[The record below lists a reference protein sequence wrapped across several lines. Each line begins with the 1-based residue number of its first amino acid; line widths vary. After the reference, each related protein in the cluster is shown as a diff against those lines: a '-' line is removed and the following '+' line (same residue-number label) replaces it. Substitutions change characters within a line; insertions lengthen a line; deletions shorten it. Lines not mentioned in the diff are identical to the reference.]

1 MPLLNPQSALA
12 FVEGLGLVL
21 SPCILPVLPFILAAS
36 ATGSRARPF
45 WVIAGFVVSFAGFT
59 LVSRKILALTGV
71 QQDTIQ
77 YAAFAL
83 LLLFGLT
90 MTIPFLETRF
100 AALTSG
106 LANRAENFSSGKRSE
121 GPWGGLLIGALI
133 GVIWTPCAGP
143 LLAAALLQVIQ
154 SQTDLDAAVTI
165 FAFSLGAAVPMLII
179 SLFGRQLAGYIRA
192 FTKHASLFRRGMG
205 VLIIF
210 FALLGLFGVNLGTW
224 AVSQSTSATTTAGK
238 TETVTPA
245 TVSKSSMTRFVKA
258 PEIVGI
264 TKWFNSDPLTLAQL
278 KGKVVLIDFWT
289 YSCINCIRTL
299 PHIKSWYEKYKDQ
312 GLVIIGVHSPEF
324 PFEGKPDNVAAAI
337 KKFGITYPVAM
348 DNDFA
353 TWKNYNNRYWPA
365 HYLIDRDGNLVD
377 SHFGEGAYAETENK
391 IRKLLSIAPTK
402 ETKADVS
409 AVSFGQTPE
418 TYLGA
423 NRAARFASPESR
435 KAEQTYSLPESLR
448 LHEWALQGAW
458 QTRGDSIVSAEANAK
473 LKLHFLAGKVF
484 LVLGSRDGTPVTVRV
499 HVEGGGANN
508 SPDVHDETLT
518 VTEHRLYELAR
529 LKGVTDGVI
538 TLSAEKPG
546 LEAYAFTFGS

>member
-1 MPLLNPQSALA
+1 MPLFTPQSALA
-12 FVEGLGLVL
+12 FVEGLGLVF

-45 WVIAGFVVSFAGFT
+45 WIIAGFIVSFAGFT
-59 LVSRKILALTGV
+59 LLSRKILALTGV

-83 LLLFGLT
+83 LLLLGLT

-100 AALTSG
+100 AALTSS
-106 LANRAENFSSGKRSE
+106 LANRAENFSSGRRSE

-154 SQTDLDAAVTI
+154 SQTDLDAVVTI
-165 FAFSLGAAVPMLII
+165 FAFSLGTAVPMLII
-179 SLFGRQLAGYIRA
+179 SIFGRQLAGYIRA
-192 FTKHASLFRRGMG
+192 VTKHASIFRRGMG

-210 FALLGLFGVNLGTW
+210 FALLGLLGFNIGVWT
-224 AVSQSTSATTTAGK
+224 VSSPSNTIAAAK
-238 TETVTPA
+238 TEVVTPA
-245 TVSKSSMTRFVKA
+245 TEVKSAMTKLNKA
-258 PEIVGI
+258 PEITGI
-264 TKWFNSDPLTLAQL
+264 TKWFNSDPLTISQL

-299 PHIKSWYEKYKDQ
+299 PYIKSWYEKYKDQ

-324 PFEGKPDNVAAAI
+324 PFEGNPDNVAAAI
-337 KKFGITYPVAM
+337 KKFAITYPVAM

-353 TWKNYNNRYWPA
+353 TWKNYDNRYWPA

-391 IRKLLSIAPTK
+391 IRKLLSIAPKK

-435 KAEQTYSLPESLR
+435 KAEQTYSFPEDLR
-448 LHEWALQGAW
+448 LHEWALQGTW
-458 QTRGDSIVSAEANAK
+458 QTQGDYIVSAKAK
-473 LKLHFLAGKVF
+473 ARLKLRYYAGKVF
-484 LVLGSRDGTPVTVRV
+484 LVLGSRDGKPVTARV
-499 HVEGGGANN
+499 HLEGGAANN

-538 TLSAEKPG
+538 TLSAESPG
-546 LEAYAFTFGS
+546 LEAYAFTFGN